1 MRDFFSFLREIF
13 FYTKAMDLT
22 DHALAL
28 DMLSILN
35 DSIRR
40 NSRHDLQQ
48 SYHAAQS
55 SVMHMQ
61 DCFFF
66 SKVSRGVLLLNELQL
81 NAKDEIFMSLLF
93 KIHVDQIQEELDV
106 LNQQRS
112 SVQGILS
119 QAEMHDGVQARIQ
132 RMVLVSFLLK
142 GVDRCK

>member
-1 MRDFFSFLREIF
+1 
-13 FYTKAMDLT
+13 
-22 DHALAL
+22 
-28 DMLSILN
+28 
-35 DSIRR
+35 
-40 NSRHDLQQ
+40 
-48 SYHAAQS
+48 
-55 SVMHMQ
+55 
-61 DCFFF
+61 
-66 SKVSRGVLLLNELQL
+66 
-81 NAKDEIFMSLLF
+81 MSLLF